1 MILFEYTNNADNL
14 RLKLTIGPGPVE
26 IRQRLLDVAQINDP
40 PFHSPYKTLNP
51 KLNNIYSRS
60 VLSSD
65 DYVTKEIDELTAEI
79 KEKWTTFVDHELPEI
94 QRVMKAESLIWNDDK
109 NSDS

>member
-1 MILFEYTNNADNL
+1 MAL
-14 RLKLTIGPGPVE
+14 
-26 IRQRLLDVAQINDP
+26 INDP